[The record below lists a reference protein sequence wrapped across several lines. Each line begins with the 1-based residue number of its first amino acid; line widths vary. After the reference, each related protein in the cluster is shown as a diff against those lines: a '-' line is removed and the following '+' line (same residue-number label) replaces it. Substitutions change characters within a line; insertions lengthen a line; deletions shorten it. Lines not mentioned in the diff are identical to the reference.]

1 MNRRALAAGL
11 LTVGALALPA
21 CAAGKPTVSHSGQSP
36 HAAAT
41 ASPPTAGAVP
51 NSVRVGA
58 LTIEFDMPLP
68 ADPVQAAIME
78 DFRRAQVLW
87 NKSQSAHRVLAAAK
101 GYLTGKALSD
111 LKRSIRFIK
120 SRDDIPVG
128 IDRLFKTRITIAT
141 DAIAAVSTCDDAS
154 KFFQKN
160 LRTGRFDRQ
169 AMPTAKTDHI
179 FERWLMVRRSGHW
192 AISNVSATV
201 LPQAPA
207 RQCQP

>member
-1 MNRRALAAGL
+1 VATFISKEELVMNRRVLAAGL
-11 LTVGALALPA
+11 LTAGAVALPA
-21 CAAGKPTVSHSGQSP
+21 CAAGKPAVSHSGRSP
-36 HAAAT
+36 HAPAT
-41 ASPPTAGAVP
+41 ASHPTARAVP

-58 LTIEFDMPLP
+58 LTIEFNMPLP
-68 ADPVQAAIME
+68 ADP
-78 DFRRAQVLW
+78 AQ
-87 NKSQSAHRVLAAAK
+87 
-101 GYLTGKALSD
+101 GYLTGKALTD
-111 LKRSIRFIK
+111 LQRSIRFIK

-141 DAIAAVSTCDDAS
+141 DGTTAVSTCDDAS

-169 AMPTAKTDHI
+169 VMPTAKTDHI
-179 FERWLMVRRSGHW
+179 FERWLMVPRSGHW

-201 LPQAPA
+201 LPKAPA